1 MGVALR
7 SHPLSFVFC
16 PSGIEDEGESQIQI
30 TRHARVTMTLQ
41 QTAFFYTYSKPIYTC
56 VNFPWCIF
64 STSCAKPCNTPTQGA
79 TSEPFYD
86 IPADTSPQDVPTRTP
101 IRRKQAG
108 VSDGS
113 GSSVNEIQHEQRH
126 DYSWSDRDHG
136 CFLDVEA
143 LIHSLP
149 NIVIPP
155 GQSQSHSYLTLVP
168 DPEPPGHTS
177 AGTAETVRGPRY
189 SPRVVGP
196 ADFSGT
202 PSPLVSE
209 GRTESLWY
217 RTGVSGST

>member
-1 MGVALR
+1 MSSVLRAFQPPCLAVNGDTGTEWNLEPPNCVHSAQYDYSAWWEVDLGRDYIVQRITVFRHEFAEFPPVVTDFTLITIITLVLVIALIVA
-7 SHPLSFVFC
+7 
-16 PSGIEDEGESQIQI
+16 
-30 TRHARVTMTLQ
+30 VT
-41 QTAFFYTYSKPIYTC
+41 TYLIL
-56 VNFPWCIF
+56 N
-64 STSCAKPCNTPTQGA
+64 CAKPCNTPTQGA

-177 AGTAETVRGPRY
+177 AGTAETIYLERY
-189 SPRVVGP
+189 VN
-196 ADFSGT
+196 
-202 PSPLVSE
+202 
-209 GRTESLWY
+209 
-217 RTGVSGST
+217 